1 MSWIVLEL
9 TQRGEQDDPD
19 TVATSIAKT
28 LKLPPSD
35 VYIPVAVTQVG
46 TDRVFQHLYE
56 GYAFAKYARTPQDY
70 FRLENTKYVQSV
82 LLKVGSGNKASR
94 ISSVS
99 DSDILKMQDRVK
111 QYADQGIGV
120 GDIVRI
126 LSGPYRN
133 IQAEV
138 LVDIPETKTV
148 QVFVKLRSKQTL
160 LNLPRSFLVVEKR
173 APYSRLENRIADLG
187 LWVTKVSPILDL
199 REDDSR
205 PLVQAF
211 DQYRKM
217 AEWSEGAETLTDIVR
232 DSQMETR
239 LKKVYSA
246 LAKLEVTSVLSS
258 KFDDLRSYLN
268 LYDSAAVGDNAQDL
282 VDKLL
287 DLMWMN
293 DLLKRVSSLWLGVSA
308 LARDL
313 LTEGKDKNAVV
324 NNLVIDGH
332 NLALRCFHAPG
343 MSKLTDRHGRPTGMI
358 LGFLRSLGALKK
370 RFPEAAIYIT
380 WDGSSQRRR
389 QKFGEYKAN
398 RNGPVTDM
406 KMLRDV
412 LSCIGVYQ
420 VWNPAEEADD
430 VIATLVR
437 GPLVGQSNLIVS
449 SDKDF
454 LQLVTDTTKLLYPA
468 IGSRNEVLYDY
479 AAVVEYMG
487 VPPEK
492 VVQLRALFGDE
503 SDNIPSV
510 PRVPKKVLRQLIQ
523 SYGSVAGIYQT
534 GLAELSKGQYERLM
548 SAEPQVRINVDLMT
562 LLDIDVHTQ
571 IPNVDV
577 EELVA
582 KLKDLDIDPTS
593 HVATFFG
600 RLVDE

>member
-1 MSWIVLEL
+1 
-9 TQRGEQDDPD
+9 
-19 TVATSIAKT
+19 
-28 LKLPPSD
+28 
-35 VYIPVAVTQVG
+35 
-46 TDRVFQHLYE
+46 
-56 GYAFAKYARTPQDY
+56 
-70 FRLENTKYVQSV
+70 
-82 LLKVGSGNKASR
+82 
-94 ISSVS
+94 
-99 DSDILKMQDRVK
+99 
-111 QYADQGIGV
+111 
-120 GDIVRI
+120 
-126 LSGPYRN
+126 
-133 IQAEV
+133 
-138 LVDIPETKTV
+138 
-148 QVFVKLRSKQTL
+148 
-160 LNLPRSFLVVEKR
+160 
-173 APYSRLENRIADLG
+173 
-187 LWVTKVSPILDL
+187 
-199 REDDSR
+199 
-205 PLVQAF
+205 
-211 DQYRKM
+211 
-217 AEWSEGAETLTDIVR
+217 
-232 DSQMETR
+232 
-239 LKKVYSA
+239 
-246 LAKLEVTSVLSS
+246 
-258 KFDDLRSYLN
+258 
-268 LYDSAAVGDNAQDL
+268 
-282 VDKLL
+282 
-287 DLMWMN
+287 
-293 DLLKRVSSLWLGVSA
+293 
-308 LARDL
+308 
-313 LTEGKDKNAVV
+313 
-324 NNLVIDGH
+324 
-332 NLALRCFHAPG
+332 
-343 MSKLTDRHGRPTGMI
+343 
-358 LGFLRSLGALKK
+358 
-370 RFPEAAIYIT
+370 
-380 WDGSSQRRR
+380 
-389 QKFGEYKAN
+389 
-398 RNGPVTDM
+398 M

>member
-9 TQRGEQDDPD
+9 TMRGEQDDPD
-19 TVATSIAKT
+19 TVAASIAKA
-28 LKLPPSD
+28 LKLTPSD

-56 GYAFAKYARTPQDY
+56 GYAFAKYSRSPTDY

-82 LLKVGSGNKASR
+82 LLKVGSGTKASR

-120 GDIVRI
+120 GDTVRI

-138 LVDIPETKTV
+138 LVDMPETKTV

-187 LWVTKVSPILDL
+187 SWVTKVAPIFEL
-199 REDDSR
+199 REEDSR
-205 PLVQAF
+205 PVVQAF
-211 DQYRKM
+211 SQFEKLVRF
-217 AEWSEGAETLTDIVR
+217 SEGADTLIDIVL
-232 DSQMETR
+232 DSRMD
-239 LKKVYSA
+239 LKLKSVYKT
-246 LAKLEVTSVLSS
+246 LAKFEVTSSLYNR
-258 KFDDLRSYLN
+258 FNDLRSYIN
-268 LYDSAAVGDNAQDL
+268 LYDSAVIGDNAQDL

-287 DLMWMN
+287 DLMWLD
-293 DLLKRVSSLWLGVSA
+293 DLLKRVSHLWLDVSA
-308 LARDL
+308 IARDVL
-313 LTEGKDKNAVV
+313 IEGKDKNTVV

-343 MSKLTDRHGRPTGMI
+343 MSKLTDSQGRPTGMI
-358 LGFLRSLGALKK
+358 LGFLRSLGSLKK
-370 RFPEAAIYIT
+370 RFPEAAIYVT

-406 KMLRDV
+406 RMLRDI
-412 LSCIGVYQ
+412 LSCLGVYQ

-492 VVQLRALFGDE
+492 VVQLRALYGDA
-503 SDNIPSV
+503 SDNIPAV
-510 PRVPKKVLRQLIQ
+510 PRVPKKILRQLIQ
-523 SYGSVAGIYQT
+523 THGSVAGIYQT

-562 LLDIDVHTQ
+562 LLDVDVQTQ
-571 IPNVDV
+571 IPNVDID
-577 EELVA
+577 ELVA
-582 KLKDLDIDPTS
+582 KLRDLDIDPTS